1 MILSYFLA
9 STIII
14 PLRQLHDVT
23 KRIAEGN
30 FDLRSDETKGGL
42 EIREL
47 ARSFNLMIEQIIDSK
62 EKLISGMK
70 KHTKELDKKNKELL
84 DAIEKAELA
93 NKAKSEFLANM
104 SHEIRTPMNAI
115 LGFTQILKSKIK
127 DDQFKNYLEAIDS
140 SGNNLLNLI
149 NDILDLSKIEAGK
162 LVLQFD
168 TVDLYKLLKEIENI
182 FIYKIQEKGLD
193 FVIEIDENLPHGLIL
208 DEVRLRQIFVN
219 LVGNALKFT
228 EKGQIKISVMKEI
241 VDKDNSK
248 LNICFSVE
256 DTGVGIPKEE
266 QQKIFEAFVQQTGQS
281 NRKFGGTGLGLAITK
296 RLVEMMNG
304 KITLESEISKG
315 SKFSV
320 TIPDIPIAS
329 TYEKLIKEYEGYEID
344 YRFEGKSILIVDD
357 IDVNR
362 ELIIG
367 FLEGTGV
374 ITFEAGNGEQAIEI
388 TKQKK
393 PDLILMD
400 MKMPIMNGEEAT
412 ISIRNDEEIS
422 RIPIIALTAS
432 AMKGDE
438 QRMKEIG
445 CNDYISKPIEKNKLL
460 KIIFK
465 YLSFEIISKNKT
477 VDKEDIPKQENIS
490 NKEELLSIIQNEFI
504 PILKNIKKNLII
516 GQVRDF
522 ALKLNNLGEKY
533 NSKTIIN
540 YANILEKQTKSFDLI
555 NIRKTLNDF
564 DERIINVINS

>member
-104 SHEIRTPMNAI
+104 SHEIRIPMNAI

-504 PILKNIKKNLII
+504 PILENINKNLII

>member
-104 SHEIRTPMNAI
+104 SHEIRIPMNAI

-465 YLSFEIISKNKT
+465 YLSFEKISKNKT